1 MDTLQVILET
11 VQSNHDWIV
20 ITSGIITGIVIG
32 IVIILWS
39 KN

>member
-11 VQSNHDWIV
+11 VQSNQDWIIV
-20 ITSGIITGIVIG
+20 TSAIITGTVIG

-39 KN
+39 KK